1 MWTKS
6 VLHFF
11 LIFWRRCSLTLYLC
25 LGVLVYPAEE
35 VADPA
40 VNPREVQLAAASFV
54 VRAPATRHHTQQYRP
69 TSLYRMV
76 HSGSEVQILL
86 TPALLYHE
94 DKA

>member
-11 LIFWRRCSLTLYLC
+11 FNFWRRCSLTSYLC

-54 VRAPATRHHTQQYRP
+54 FRAPATRHHTQQHRL
-69 TSLYRMV
+69 TSLYRLV
-76 HSGSEVQILL
+76 HSGSEMLL
-86 TPALLYHE
+86 RS
-94 DKA
+94 